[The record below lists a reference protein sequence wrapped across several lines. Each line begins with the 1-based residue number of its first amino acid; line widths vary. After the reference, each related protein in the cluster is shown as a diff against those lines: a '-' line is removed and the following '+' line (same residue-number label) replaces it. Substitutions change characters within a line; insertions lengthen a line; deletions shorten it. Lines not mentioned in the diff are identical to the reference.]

1 MARVCDMSD
10 KDWLAERFEGHR
22 ERLNAL
28 ALRILGSHAEAEET
42 VQDAWVRLSKSD
54 AEQVEDLGRWLT
66 TVVSRLC
73 LNVLQSRRVRAEK
86 TFDLGALEQLP
97 DQHAEADPEQQAL
110 LADSIGLALL
120 IVLDQLTPS
129 ERVAFILHDM
139 FDVPFAEI
147 APILGK
153 SAVASRQLASRARR
167 RVRQADVPSHR
178 DESRRCRLVSAFLAA
193 SRNHD
198 FVALLRYLDPSVVM
212 RVDKTALEL
221 GAVEIRGSEEVARSF
236 VGRMGGAQ
244 PMLVNGVMGA
254 VWAPGGQLRVVFNF
268 KTIGEKIVEIEL
280 IGDPQR
286 LRTINLERYSMQPAN
301 LE

>member
-1 MARVCDMSD
+1 MSD
-10 KDWLAERFEGHR
+10 KDWLAERFEQHR
-22 ERLNAL
+22 GRLNAL

-42 VQDAWVRLSKSD
+42 VQDAWLRLSRSD
-54 AEQVEDLGRWLT
+54 AEEVEDLGRWLT

-73 LNVLQSRRVRAEK
+73 LNVLQSRRVRAENP
-86 TFDLGALEQLP
+86 FDLGALEQLP
-97 DQHAEADPEQQAL
+97 DQDAEADPEQQAL
-110 LADSIGLALL
+110 LADAIGLALL

-129 ERVAFILHDM
+129 ERVAFVLHDM

-153 SAVASRQLASRARR
+153 SAMAARQLASRARR
-167 RVRQADVPSHR
+167 RVRQAEVPSHR
-178 DESRRCRLVSAFLAA
+178 DESRHLRLVSAFLDA

-198 FVALLRYLDPSVVM
+198 FAALLRYLDPSVVM

-244 PMLVNGVMGA
+244 PMLINGTIGA
-254 VWAPGGQLRVVFNF
+254 VWAPGGQPKVVFNF
-268 KTIGEKIVEIEL
+268 KVIGDKIVEIEL

-286 LRTINLERYSMQPAN
+286 LRTFNLALYAAQPAN